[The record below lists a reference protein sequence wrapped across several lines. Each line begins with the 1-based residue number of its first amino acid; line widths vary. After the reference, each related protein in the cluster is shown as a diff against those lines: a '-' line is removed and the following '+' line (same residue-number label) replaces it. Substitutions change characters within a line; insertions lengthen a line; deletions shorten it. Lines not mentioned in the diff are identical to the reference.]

1 MASMMN
7 EEDLI
12 MLLKRLITYITR
24 PPKQM
29 SSQAKKDV
37 EVLEEW
43 ITELGGDTRNDLRA
57 LKIPNESDVASQ
69 SPEAQVFY
77 NLDRR
82 KKDG

>member
-1 MASMMN
+1 VDN
-7 EEDLI
+7 EEKI
-12 MLLKRLITYITR
+12 MLLKRAIVYITR
-24 PPKQM
+24 PPNQM
-29 SSQAKKDV
+29 SKQAKKDV
-37 EVLEEW
+37 VVLEEW

-82 KKDG
+82 KEDG